1 MRTPRHVILTA
12 TVRASHTRV
21 TMTATAD
28 HAGTAAE
35 ALRIRGVADSNPPEG
50 GEQAG
55 LGERAASLLR
65 RCVAGKNAPVDE
77 DTARTAQEQDSP
89 PAPSRVELADRPEKR
104 GSSAM
109 RVLGILLSLGLI
121 LFIFFGVIPQFAS
134 YEVAWEAISNM
145 SSAWWLVLVLGAVFY
160 DISFAWP
167 YQAALRGLRYRHG
180 YLETQTTA
188 AISNTVPA
196 GGAVAVGMTFRM
208 FGSFGQSEVAIS
220 TAVVATGIWNL
231 GFKFG
236 LPIVAVTLV
245 LLTGQN
251 TAGTLALAAL
261 GVVII
266 IVAGIVIW
274 LTLRDD
280 RSAQAVGRFGDR
292 VVNWFLHYWH
302 REPSDRIEHAIVK
315 FRAQTSGIVQE
326 RAGLLT
332 VSVVASQ
339 MANFVLLLFSARAV
353 GIGAHQVSFLEILLS
368 FSVARLLGAIPITP
382 GGLGIVDAALIAML
396 TGFGTSADAALAA
409 VMVWRATTYFP
420 PIFLGA
426 GTYVVWRRGVARG
439 RYQPAPA

>member
-1 MRTPRHVILTA
+1 
-12 TVRASHTRV
+12 
-21 TMTATAD
+21 
-28 HAGTAAE
+28 
-35 ALRIRGVADSNPPEG
+35 
-50 GEQAG
+50 
-55 LGERAASLLR
+55 
-65 RCVAGKNAPVDE
+65 
-77 DTARTAQEQDSP
+77 
-89 PAPSRVELADRPEKR
+89 
-104 GSSAM
+104 
-109 RVLGILLSLGLI
+109 
-121 LFIFFGVIPQFAS
+121 
-134 YEVAWEAISNM
+134 VAWEAISNM

-167 YQAALRGLRYRHG
+167 YQAALPGLRYRHG
-180 YLETQTTA
+180 YLETQTTS

-292 VVNWFLHYWH
+292 LVNWFLHYWH
-302 REPSDRIEHAIVK
+302 REPSDRIEHAIVR
-315 FRAQTSGIVQE
+315 FRAQTSGILQE

-353 GIGAHQVSFLEILLS
+353 GIGADQVSFLEMLLS

-396 TGFGTSADAALAA
+396 TGFGTSADQALAA

-439 RYQPAPA
+439 RYQAAPA